1 MSDVRAAAESLRDHA
16 WLERFRKANYDNS
29 FNLLSPTACND
40 IARYVD
46 KFIDTVLAE
55 HPADDD
61 VEHPADE
68 NEPVT
73 EEFVVSLKPPRYW
86 EAGCEYAWPDVGL
99 RYAVKIGDGRP
110 PVLAAGF
117 YLDAASG
124 PVYLRHIKTR
134 GEARALLEALGVSH
148 G

>member
-55 HPADDD
+55 HPADDETPITELWWCD
-61 VEHPADE
+61 MNGGSRFMFSSDE
-68 NEPVT
+68 RLMLYLAVDGMIELCVT
-73 EEFVVSLKPPRYW
+73 N
-86 EAGCEYAWPDVGL
+86 GL
-99 RYAVKIGDGRP
+99 REISYK
-110 PVLAAGF
+110 LQ
-117 YLDAASG
+117 
-124 PVYLRHIKTR
+124 HIKTR
-134 GEARALLEALGVSH
+134 GDVRRLCRALGVEVKE
-148 G
+148 

>member
-61 VEHPADE
+61 VELDQDWIEANCHRKLDTDDDLYE
-68 NEPVT
+68 WVIFGETVLLLDKYGRT
-73 EEFVVSLKPPRYW
+73 MVSRTMVSQI
-86 EAGCEYAWPDVGL
+86 EDGATRIISVDTVQL
-99 RYAVKIGDGRP
+99 RDCN
-110 PVLAAGF
+110 
-117 YLDAASG
+117 
-124 PVYLRHIKTR
+124 TR
-134 GEARALLEALGVSH
+134 GDVRRLLRALGVEVRE
-148 G
+148 